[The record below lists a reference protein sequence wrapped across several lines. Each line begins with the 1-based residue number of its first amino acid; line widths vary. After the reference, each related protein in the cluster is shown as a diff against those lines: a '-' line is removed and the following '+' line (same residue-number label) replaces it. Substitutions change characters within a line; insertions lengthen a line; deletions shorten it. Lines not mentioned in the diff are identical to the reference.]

1 MLITYNF
8 VFRFE
13 YEDAIELLRSA
24 YGQNWPEKVITKKH
38 FYLKNNTFLSIY
50 PDGLKPKNI
59 QGHFASFMLGF
70 VFLNGVDSN
79 RYNSAQT
86 SSTMVGLVKKTCL
99 AVSEAME
106 LPLKLFFK
114 GIDETEL
121 GNRFINRVDR
131 INGVAETHGING
143 TNIYLSEID
152 WVLHDHWVKIGMD
165 TINEFIQNGLFYIE
179 KFDPTLIGDELIE
192 GQNDF
197 IIKPTDLFINSLDQF
212 KIEEF

>member
-1 MLITYNF
+1 MLITDKF
-8 VFRFE
+8 VFQFG
-13 YEDAIELLRSA
+13 YEDARTLLRSV
-24 YGQNWPEKVITKKH
+24 YGENWRKEVFEKRLLKFRKNTFIAIHPSELNMKDYQKH
-38 FYLKNNTFLSIY
+38 FE
-50 PDGLKPKNI
+50 
-59 QGHFASFMLGF
+59 SFMLGF
-70 VFLNGVDSN
+70 VFLNCVDSN

-106 LPLKLFFK
+106 LPLKLFFE

-143 TNIYLSEID
+143 TNMYLSEID

-165 TINEFIQNGLFYIE
+165 TISEFVQNDWVYLE
-179 KFDPTLIGDELIE
+179 KFDPTLIGEELIE

-197 IIKPTDLFINSLDQF
+197 VLKPTDLFLSSLHRF
-212 KIEEF
+212 KIEKF